1 MTTILQPARWRQQP
15 SGPTELDRDH
25 PIARGLVFATIGN
38 APGAP
43 DLVGGARSN
52 PLGAATVDTFRTG
65 RGFYSPSPTGNG
77 WSTKYDIDTFRTIDK
92 EFTIAC
98 EFSAEFFSDSTQI
111 VSVPYAN
118 GTYSDPKTSFCLRR
132 LTTTTSIAVEV
143 GLTTPAVGAQ
153 GAVFGSGLFVDTIST
168 YVVTR
173 NGASSSI
180 RRNGL
185 LLSQVSSSLTN
196 SSIIYST
203 ANEVTLLNRSSTSPG
218 AGTGGG
224 VLWAYIWNRVLS
236 DDEQAAIY
244 NAPYDFIKPLSTQR
258 FYLPPIVI
266 QDEWTADVA
275 LTLPAVTASVSAV
288 RAIPDD
294 SGSATLAAPKAIT
307 AATGGFTV
315 FVPPSRDASVG
326 AVINVPGVGVNV
338 SVSRPLRDGDY
349 ALSLRAVSASISATA
364 NIESSSVEGS
374 ILLPT
379 LTVAGDLTANYAT
392 TMISGDLI
400 FPPLSILF
408 RVSTVLPSL
417 AGIISA
423 FLPRI
428 VAEVTG
434 RPVDPIN
441 DPGVAHILAPPW
453 RTVDFGDGTTATN
466 WLGPLDPGELKAYTV
481 NCSKELDAV
490 SAQISKISM
499 EMSGLAVLAG
509 LKIFARTNDT
519 RNVTIWLYVDED
531 DRVKSNWN
539 PPGELHTLTC
549 TITSSRGQ
557 VFERTIGLKIK
568 QLGYGG

>member
-52 PLGAATVDTFRTG
+52 PLGAATVDTFSTG

-77 WSTKYDIDTFRTIDK
+77 WSTKYDTDKFRTIDK

-132 LTTTTSIAVEV
+132 LTTTTGIVVEV

-153 GAVFGSGLFVDTIST
+153 NAVFGFGLFADTIST

-173 NGASSSI
+173 NGASATV

-185 LLSQVSSSLTN
+185 LLSQVSSNLTD

-258 FYLPPIVI
+258 FYLPPIVL
-266 QDEWTADVA
+266 QDEWAADVA
-275 LTLPAVTASVSAV
+275 LTLPTVGASVSAV
-288 RAIPDD
+288 RAIPAD

-315 FVPPSRDASVG
+315 FVPPSRDATVG
-326 AVINVPGVGVNV
+326 AVINVPGIGANV
-338 SVSRPLRDGDY
+338 TVSRPLRDSSY
-349 ALSLRAVSASISATA
+349 ALSLPALSASFSGTT
-364 NIESSSVEGS
+364 NIASSSVAGN
-374 ILLPT
+374 ILLPRV
-379 LTVAGDLTANYAT
+379 TVAGDLTGAYASV
-392 TMISGDLI
+392 ILSGDLE

-408 RVSTVLPSL
+408 KASTILPSL
-417 AGIISA
+417 AGTISA

-428 VAEVTG
+428 VAQITG

-441 DPGVAHILAPPW
+441 DPGVAHVLAPPW
-453 RTVDFGDGTTATN
+453 RTVDFGDGTTTTN
-466 WLGPLDPGELKAYTV
+466 WLGPLDPFELKIYTI
-481 NCSKELDAV
+481 NCGKELDGISSV
-490 SAQISKISM
+490 ISKVTLDLS
-499 EMSGLAVLAG
+499 SLAVLAG
-509 LKIFARTNDT
+509 LKIFARTNDS
-519 RNVTIWLYVDED
+519 RNITAWLYVDEE

-539 PPGELHTLTC
+539 GRGELHTITC
-549 TITSSRGQ
+549 KITSSRGQ
-557 VFERTIGLKIK
+557 VFERTIGLTIK
-568 QLGYGG
+568 KLGNG